1 MKLVFEVTMVR
12 GKKYKVN
19 RDNKDKN
26 ITREVMISDFEKE
39 ISENEFIQTSTDLRL
54 RSSHIESYNI
64 ILGSPV

>member
-1 MKLVFEVTMVR
+1 MKLVFEVTMVS

-54 RSSHIESYNI
+54 CSSHIESYNI

>member
-1 MKLVFEVTMVR
+1 MKLVFEVTMVS